1 MRKQADVFM
10 EKHCLTKLKD
20 CEHVVQLYG
29 TFQDELSL
37 FFQMEFP
44 SGGQLWQRSKTFGV
58 IPESIFRY
66 YACHVIKA
74 ISVLHNKYQI
84 VHRDLKPENI
94 LLDGDN
100 RIKLIDFGTAKDLE
114 RPDIKGSGNGL
125 KGKKQFEHYVGT
137 AHYMAPECIHNK
149 SSDKKSDIYSLSGVL
164 YFLKVGS
171 PPFQGGSEYLTFTKS
186 LEKEL
191 LTCPELFNPILQ
203 DLIHKMNSK
212 KLETRPDINQ
222 VMEH

>member
-1 MRKQADVFM
+1 MRKEADLFM

-20 CEHVVQLYG
+20 CDHVIKIYG
-29 TFQDELSL
+29 TFQDEVSL
-37 FFQMEFP
+37 FFQMECP
-44 SGGQLWQRSKTFGV
+44 RGGELWERTKTFGLAS
-58 IPESIFRY
+58 EALFKY
-66 YACHVIKA
+66 YACHLIKSVA
-74 ISVLHNKYQI
+74 VLHNQYQI

-94 LLDGDN
+94 LLDEAN

-114 RPDIKGSGNGL
+114 RPDIKGAGNGL

-149 SSDKKSDIYSLSGVL
+149 ASEKISDIYSLSGVL
-164 YFLKVGS
+164 YFMKVGS

-186 LEKEL
+186 LEQPL
-191 LTCPELFNPILQ
+191 LTCPELFSPALQ
-203 DLIHKMNSK
+203 DLIRLMNAKDHKD
-212 KLETRPDINQ
+212 RIDINQ